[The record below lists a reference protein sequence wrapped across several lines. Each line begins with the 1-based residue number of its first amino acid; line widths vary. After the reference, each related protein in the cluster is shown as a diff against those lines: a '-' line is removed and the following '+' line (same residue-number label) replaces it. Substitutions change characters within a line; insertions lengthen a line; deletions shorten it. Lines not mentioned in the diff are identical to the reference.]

1 MWGMSS
7 ALVGSGYSWGGGCEC
22 LWGGVFSYVVGWGG
36 RVCVWRAMSDS
47 GE

>member
-1 MWGMSS
+1 VWGMSS
-7 ALVGSGYSWGGGCEC
+7 ALVGCGYGWEGGCES
-22 LWGGVFSYVVGWGG
+22 LGGGVFGCVVVWGG